1 MILVLNTPVSLAK
14 SQNPVWFNF
23 IKFDLPLGVT
33 MTHPPAVICET
44 EGCSE

>member
-1 MILVLNTPVSLAK
+1 MILILNTPVSFATTENRAVLA
-14 SQNPVWFNF
+14 F

-33 MTHPPAVICET
+33 MTHPPAVICDT

>member
-1 MILVLNTPVSLAK
+1 MILVLNTPVSLATTE
-14 SQNPVWFNF
+14 NPAVLAF
-23 IKFDLPLGVT
+23 IKFDLPPGVT